1 MSKIKLIKGF
11 IITLFVATLWSCASS
26 SKVAPEW
33 VTNPESVYNANEYL
47 WAVGS
52 GADRKSSENDA
63 LSLLVRSIQ
72 QNVLATTESNKNLSG
87 NESAGYNMHY
97 DYSGSVITT
106 SSIKEIP
113 GVTFSQTWIASNGTV
128 YTLAL
133 LNRQEAGRYYR
144 QKIADLSAVVES
156 EIVFAT
162 AHSGTFAA
170 LRALQNAVETAWEN
184 QGYIDTLAG
193 INSDMYRMVSL
204 DYVSAQ
210 AVEVLAARQKEN
222 IVVAVEI
229 EGDSNG
235 RIASV
240 FESTLADL
248 GLKIASAS
256 EPTVAYLFQGKV
268 IMEPLKL
275 DNKYEYARFVL
286 DIDLIE
292 KASGKILFPYTENGR
307 EAHVSYAEA
316 TQRAYRTMEDML
328 EKEFVPQFLNFVN
341 TSNE

>member
-1 MSKIKLIKGF
+1 MSKIKLIKGV

-33 VTNPESVYNANEYL
+33 VTNPESLYNSKEYL

-52 GADRKSSENDA
+52 GADRKAAENDA

-72 QNVLATTESNKNLSG
+72 QNVLATTEANKTLSG
-87 NESAGYNMHY
+87 NVNSGYDMNY
-97 DYSGSVITT
+97 DYSSSVVTA

-113 GVTFSQTWIASNGTV
+113 GITFPQTWIAENGTV

-144 QKIADLSAVVES
+144 QKIADLTAVVES
-156 EIVFAT
+156 EIVFAS
-162 AHSGTFAA
+162 AHKGTFAA
-170 LRALQNAVETAWEN
+170 LNALQNAVQAAWEN

-193 INSDMYRMVSL
+193 IHSDMYRLVSL
-204 DYVSAQ
+204 DYESAQ
-210 AVEVLAARQKEN
+210 AVEVLATRQKEN
-222 IVVAVEI
+222 IMVAVEI

-248 GLKIASAS
+248 GLRITSAS

>member
-1 MSKIKLIKGF
+1 MQVS
-11 IITLFVATLWSCASS
+11 LFV
-26 SKVAPEW
+26 
-33 VTNPESVYNANEYL
+33 
-47 WAVGS
+47 
-52 GADRKSSENDA
+52 
-63 LSLLVRSIQ
+63 LLVRSIQ

-184 QGYIDTLAG
+184 QGYIDTLY
-193 INSDMYRMVSL
+193 ITVTHYFSPPNLLFKLETLLWFNVPSV
-204 DYVSAQ
+204 
-210 AVEVLAARQKEN
+210 
-222 IVVAVEI
+222 
-229 EGDSNG
+229 
-235 RIASV
+235 RISPIPA
-240 FESTLADL
+240 L
-248 GLKIASAS
+248 
-256 EPTVAYLFQGKV
+256 
-268 IMEPLKL
+268 
-275 DNKYEYARFVL
+275 
-286 DIDLIE
+286 
-292 KASGKILFPYTENGR
+292 
-307 EAHVSYAEA
+307 
-316 TQRAYRTMEDML
+316 
-328 EKEFVPQFLNFVN
+328 
-341 TSNE
+341 